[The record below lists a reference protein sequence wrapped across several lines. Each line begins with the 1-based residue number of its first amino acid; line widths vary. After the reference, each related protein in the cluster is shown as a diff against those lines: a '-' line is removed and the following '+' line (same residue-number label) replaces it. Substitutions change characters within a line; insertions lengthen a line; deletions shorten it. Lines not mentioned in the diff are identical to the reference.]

1 MRVGSRDRLQG
12 FFPACLCCGR
22 PTTSTPL
29 STCWNAE
36 KMSLQT
42 QRVIVLD
49 NGGCTIKTGFA
60 DDPDDVR
67 YTLIKHM
74 QLRKVPSVS
83 AHR

>member
-1 MRVGSRDRLQG
+1 
-12 FFPACLCCGR
+12 
-22 PTTSTPL
+22 
-29 STCWNAE
+29 
-36 KMSLQT
+36 MSLQT